1 MLLRE
6 TENQLVSNSE
16 KQLWSSYKT
25 GTHNTS
31 YGYSSVSSTKP
42 LLLRVSDPNL
52 QGLLYFPVIQED
64 LPVNDLDN
72 TDFKPKPEESRSWVL
87 FETASDP

>member
-6 TENQLVSNSE
+6 TQNQLVSNSE

-31 YGYSSVSSTKP
+31 YGYSSVSTKQP
-42 LLLRVSDPNL
+42 LLHVSDPNL

-64 LPVNDLDN
+64 LPVNDLN